1 MVGIGAAPVADE
13 VTFYSAVLQV
23 DDVKSRLARRLG
35 EVDNADAV
43 ADRELVL
50 VERRLS
56 AAK

>member
-1 MVGIGAAPVADE
+1 MVRVGASAVADE
-13 VTFYSAVLQV
+13 VAFDSAVLKV
-23 DDVKSRLARRLG
+23 DDVESRLARRLG

-50 VERRLS
+50 VERRLG